1 MKTWLEVKI
10 DGKWSKVDMDF
21 TWFEKDAEQMAA
33 SERAN
38 GKEARV
44 VRE

>member
-21 TWFEKDAEQMAA
+21 TGFDKDAEQMAA
-33 SERAN
+33 SCRAR
-38 GKEARV
+38 GEEARV